1 MFTLLAYD
9 DPNAPKTT
17 IEYEKDVLMT
27 KIVVTYNLSD
37 FLVDIGSLLG
47 FWLGLSVFGLTDLA
61 ENLAQFAKNMI
72 KKFY

>member
-1 MFTLLAYD
+1 
-9 DPNAPKTT
+9 
-17 IEYEKDVLMT
+17 MT